1 MSSPL
6 QNDGGGDVEGGEGS
20 KGKGAADARELYHHC
35 IIVSPDSALVSY
47 QPLLNQD
54 IVLSGEDGQGSNST
68 TVGHTLKWWRTPAV
82 DSKDDSKENER
93 VWDQPTSLQ
102 DLHGATTIMENDGD
116 LYSLKMT
123 VIGIWMHDMYSHGD
137 AVGRFKS
144 NAFSANT
151 PSMMLDM
158 QMIIQGVRNKM

>member
-1 MSSPL
+1 VSSPL

-20 KGKGAADARELYHHC
+20 KGKSAADVREPYHDC
-35 IIVSPDSALVSY
+35 IIVLPDSARVSY

-54 IVLSGEDGQGSNST
+54 IVLSGEDGQSSDST
-68 TVGHTLKWWRTPAV
+68 TVGHTLKWWLTPAV
-82 DSKDDSKENER
+82 DSEHDSKENER

-102 DLHGATTIMENDGD
+102 GLHGATTIMKNDGY

-123 VIGIWMHDMYSHGD
+123 VIGIWMHDMYSHSD
-137 AVGRFKS
+137 AVGRFTT

-151 PSMMLDM
+151 PSMMPDM
-158 QMIIQGVRNKM
+158 QMMIQGVCNPM